1 MKKDNVRVKSDI
13 TIVDEITAIESM
25 VSYYFTDNEY
35 TPYYVDMAKVTVIA
49 ENFLD
54 GVEFESEDY
63 IYQLVME
70 NDDIYECVK
79 KFLEIPTS
87 QDKENVDCYARME
100 KIMKQVEDVVE
111 FKKQKLIHNSDAF
124 AIVGD
129 MCLAVKDILDKY
141 EKNNEIAQ
149 KFISDLQE
157 SGINEETL
165 TNAVRN
171 AADQF
176 KMSESDVI
184 EGQRQRIAEQQT
196 QLQEKETEIQDLRKW
211 KREHMA
217 RNVKAIK
224 GSGVISGKGAKSA
237 TKKTSKTSKKI
248 AVKADTAA
256 DVSVEKAM
264 K

>member
-1 MKKDNVRVKSDI
+1 MQKDNVRAKSDI

-25 VSYYFTDNEY
+25 VSYYFIDNEY
-35 TPYYVDMAKVTVIA
+35 TPYYADMAKVTVIA

-63 IYQLVME
+63 VYQLVME

-79 KFLEIPTS
+79 DFIDAPL
-87 QDKENVDCYARME
+87 ME
-100 KIMKQVEDVVE
+100 KIMKQVGDIVE
-111 FKKQKLIHNSDAF
+111 FKKQKLIHNTDAF

-129 MCLAVKDILDKY
+129 MCLAVKDIFDNY
-141 EKNNEIAQ
+141 AKNNEIAQ
-149 KFISDLQE
+149 KFISDLHE

-176 KMSESDVI
+176 KMSENEVI

-196 QLQEKETEIQDLRKW
+196 QLQEKEAEIRDLRKW

-217 RNVKAIK
+217 RNVKAVK
-224 GSGVISGKGAKSA
+224 GSGVISGKEAKSA

-248 AVKADTAA
+248 AVKTDTVA

>member
-13 TIVDEITAIESM
+13 TIVDEITAIENM

-35 TPYYVDMAKVTVIA
+35 TPYYADMAKVTVIA

-63 IYQLVME
+63 VYQLVME

-87 QDKENVDCYARME
+87 QDKESVDCYVRME
-100 KIMKQVEDVVE
+100 KIMKQVDDVVE

-129 MCLAVKDILDKY
+129 MCLVVKDILDNY
-141 EKNNEIAQ
+141 AKNNEIAQ

-157 SGINEETL
+157 SGITEETL

-176 KMSESDVI
+176 KMPENEII
-184 EGQRQRIAEQQT
+184 EGQRKRIAEQQER
-196 QLQEKETEIQDLRKW
+196 LQEKETEIQDLRKW
-211 KREHMA
+211 KCEHMA
-217 RNVKAIK
+217 RNVKAVK
-224 GSGVISGKGAKSA
+224 GSGKITSSTKTKVGSKSVQ
-237 TKKTSKTSKKI
+237 K
-248 AVKADTAA
+248 D
-256 DVSVEKAM
+256 E
-264 K
+264 

>member
-35 TPYYVDMAKVTVIA
+35 TPYYADMAKVTVIA

-63 IYQLVME
+63 VYQLVME
-70 NDDIYECVK
+70 NDDIYECVN

-87 QDKENVDCYARME
+87 QDKESVDCYVRME
-100 KIMKQVEDVVE
+100 KIMKQVDDVVE

-129 MCLAVKDILDKY
+129 MCLAVKDMLDNY
-141 EKNNEIAQ
+141 AKNNEIAQ
-149 KFISDLQE
+149 KFVSDLQE

-165 TNAVRN
+165 TKAVRN

-176 KMSESDVI
+176 KIPESEII
-184 EGQRQRIAEQQT
+184 EGQRKRIAEQQE
-196 QLQEKETEIQDLRKW
+196 QLQEKEAEIQDLRKW

-217 RNVKAIK
+217 RNVKA
-224 GSGVISGKGAKSA
+224 VKGAGVVINLD
-237 TKKTSKTSKKI
+237 SKK
-248 AVKADTAA
+248 
-256 DVSVEKAM
+256 SVHKSD
-264 K
+264 KK

>member
-35 TPYYVDMAKVTVIA
+35 TPYYADMAKVTVIA
-49 ENFLD
+49 ENFLG

-63 IYQLVME
+63 VYQLVME

-79 KFLEIPTS
+79 KFLEIPTT
-87 QDKENVDCYARME
+87 QDKKNVDCYARME

-129 MCLAVKDILDKY
+129 MCLAVKNMLDNY
-141 EKNNEIAQ
+141 AKNNEIAQ
-149 KFISDLQE
+149 KFVSDLQE

-165 TNAVRN
+165 TKAVRN

-176 KMSESDVI
+176 KIPESEII

-196 QLQEKETEIQDLRKW
+196 QLQEKEAEIQDLRKW
-211 KREHMA
+211 KREHMV
-217 RNVKAIK
+217 RNVKA
-224 GSGVISGKGAKSA
+224 VKGAGVVINLD
-237 TKKTSKTSKKI
+237 SKK
-248 AVKADTAA
+248 
-256 DVSVEKAM
+256 SVHKSD
-264 K
+264 KK

>member
-1 MKKDNVRVKSDI
+1 MKKENVKIKSNI
-13 TIVDEITAIESM
+13 TIVDEISTIQNIVE
-25 VSYYFTDNEY
+25 YYFTDGEY
-35 TPYYVDMAKVTVIA
+35 TPYYADMAKVTAVA
-49 ENFLD
+49 QNFLD

-63 IYQLVME
+63 VYQLVME

-87 QDKENVDCYARME
+87 QDKENVDCYVRME
-100 KIMKQVEDVVE
+100 KIMKQVGDIVE
-111 FKKQKLIHNSDAF
+111 FKKQKLIHNTDAF

-129 MCLAVKDILDKY
+129 MCLAVKDILDNY
-141 EKNNEIAQ
+141 AKNNEIAQ

-176 KMSESDVI
+176 KMSENEVI

-196 QLQEKETEIQDLRKW
+196 QLQEKEAEIQDLRKW

-217 RNVKAIK
+217 RNVKAVK
-224 GSGVISGKGAKSA
+224 GSGVVINLD
-237 TKKTSKTSKKI
+237 SKK
-248 AVKADTAA
+248 
-256 DVSVEKAM
+256 SVRKND
-264 K
+264 KK

>member
-1 MKKDNVRVKSDI
+1 MKKDNVRVKNDI

-35 TPYYVDMAKVTVIA
+35 TPYYADMAKVTVIA

-63 IYQLVME
+63 VYQLVME
-70 NDDIYECVK
+70 NDDIYECVN

-87 QDKENVDCYARME
+87 QDKESVDCYVRME
-100 KIMKQVEDVVE
+100 KIMKQVDDVVE

-129 MCLAVKDILDKY
+129 MCLVVKDMLDDY
-141 EKNNEIAQ
+141 AKNNEIAQ

-176 KMSESDVI
+176 KMSENEVI

-196 QLQEKETEIQDLRKW
+196 QLQEKEAEIQDLRKW
-211 KREHMA
+211 KREYMA
-217 RNVKAIK
+217 RNVKA
-224 GSGVISGKGAKSA
+224 VKGAGVVINFD
-237 TKKTSKTSKKI
+237 SKK
-248 AVKADTAA
+248 
-256 DVSVEKAM
+256 SVHKSD
-264 K
+264 KK

>member
-35 TPYYVDMAKVTVIA
+35 TPYYADMAKVTVIA

-63 IYQLVME
+63 VYQLVME
-70 NDDIYECVK
+70 NDDIYECVN

-87 QDKENVDCYARME
+87 QDKESVDCYVRME
-100 KIMKQVEDVVE
+100 KIMKQVYDVVE

-129 MCLAVKDILDKY
+129 MCLAVKDMLDNY
-141 EKNNEIAQ
+141 AKNNEIAQ
-149 KFISDLQE
+149 KFVSDLQE

-165 TNAVRN
+165 TKAVRN

-176 KMSESDVI
+176 KIPESEII
-184 EGQRQRIAEQQT
+184 EGQRKRIAEQQE
-196 QLQEKETEIQDLRKW
+196 QLQEKEAEIQDLRKW

-217 RNVKAIK
+217 RNVKADKATTEGTKGTARKTARKSIK
-224 GSGVISGKGAKSA
+224 KDNDNK
-237 TKKTSKTSKKI
+237 
-248 AVKADTAA
+248 
-256 DVSVEKAM
+256 
-264 K
+264 

>member
-1 MKKDNVRVKSDI
+1 MKKDNVRVKNDI
-13 TIVDEITAIESM
+13 TIVDEITVIESM

-35 TPYYVDMAKVTVIA
+35 TPYYADMAKVTVIA

-63 IYQLVME
+63 VYQLVME
-70 NDDIYECVK
+70 NDDIYECVN

-87 QDKENVDCYARME
+87 QDKESVDCYVRME
-100 KIMKQVEDVVE
+100 KIMKQVDDVVE

-129 MCLAVKDILDKY
+129 MCLAVKDMLDNY
-141 EKNNEIAQ
+141 AKNNEIAQ
-149 KFISDLQE
+149 KFVSDLQE

-165 TNAVRN
+165 TKTVRN

-176 KMSESDVI
+176 KIPESEII
-184 EGQRQRIAEQQT
+184 EGQRKRIAEQQE
-196 QLQEKETEIQDLRKW
+196 QLQEKEAEIQDLRKW

-217 RNVKAIK
+217 RNVKA
-224 GSGVISGKGAKSA
+224 VKGAGVVINLD
-237 TKKTSKTSKKI
+237 SKK
-248 AVKADTAA
+248 
-256 DVSVEKAM
+256 SVHKSD
-264 K
+264 KK

>member
-35 TPYYVDMAKVTVIA
+35 TPYYADMAKVTVIA
-49 ENFLD
+49 ENFLG

-63 IYQLVME
+63 VYQLVME

-129 MCLAVKDILDKY
+129 MCLAVKNMLDNY
-141 EKNNEIAQ
+141 AKNNEIAQ
-149 KFISDLQE
+149 KFVSDLQE
-157 SGINEETL
+157 SGITEETL
-165 TNAVRN
+165 TNAVRK

-176 KMSESDVI
+176 KIPESDVI
-184 EGQRQRIAEQQT
+184 EGQRERIAEQQE
-196 QLQEKETEIQDLRKW
+196 QLQEKEAEIQDLRKW

-224 GSGVISGKGAKSA
+224 GSGVVINLD
-237 TKKTSKTSKKI
+237 SKK
-248 AVKADTAA
+248 
-256 DVSVEKAM
+256 SVHKSD
-264 K
+264 KK

>member
-63 IYQLVME
+63 IYQLVMD

-79 KFLEIPTS
+79 KFIDIPNS
-87 QDKENVDCYARME
+87 QDKENVDCYVRME
-100 KIMKQVEDVVE
+100 KIMKQVDDIVE

-129 MCLAVKDILDKY
+129 MCLAVKDILDNY
-141 EKNNEIAQ
+141 AKNSEIAQ

-165 TNAVRN
+165 INAVRN

-176 KMSESDVI
+176 KMSENEVI

-196 QLQEKETEIQDLRKW
+196 QLQEKEAEIQDLRKW

-217 RNVKAIK
+217 RNVKAVKGEGKIK
-224 GSGVISGKGAKSA
+224 SEAK
-237 TKKTSKTSKKI
+237 TKTTTKSSK
-248 AVKADTAA
+248 
-256 DVSVEKAM
+256 
-264 K
+264 

>member
-35 TPYYVDMAKVTVIA
+35 TPYYADMAKVTVIA

-63 IYQLVME
+63 VYQLVME

-87 QDKENVDCYARME
+87 QDKENVDCYVRME
-100 KIMKQVEDVVE
+100 KIMKQVDDVVE

-129 MCLAVKDILDKY
+129 MCLAVKDMLDNY
-141 EKNNEIAQ
+141 AKNNEIAQ
-149 KFISDLQE
+149 KFVSDLQE

-165 TNAVRN
+165 TKAVRN

-176 KMSESDVI
+176 KIPESEII
-184 EGQRQRIAEQQT
+184 EGQRKRIAEQQE
-196 QLQEKETEIQDLRKW
+196 QLQEKEAEIQELRKW
-211 KREHMA
+211 KREYMA
-217 RNVKAIK
+217 RNVKA
-224 GSGVISGKGAKSA
+224 VKGAGVAINPVQNKSVHKSD
-237 TKKTSKTSKKI
+237 KK
-248 AVKADTAA
+248 
-256 DVSVEKAM
+256 
-264 K
+264 

>member
-1 MKKDNVRVKSDI
+1 MKKDNVRVKNDI
-13 TIVDEITAIESM
+13 TIVDEITVIESM

-35 TPYYVDMAKVTVIA
+35 TPYYADMAKVTVIA

-63 IYQLVME
+63 VYQLVME
-70 NDDIYECVK
+70 NDDIYECVN

-87 QDKENVDCYARME
+87 QDKESVDCYVRME
-100 KIMKQVEDVVE
+100 KIMKQVDDVVE

-129 MCLAVKDILDKY
+129 MCLAVKDMLDNY
-141 EKNNEIAQ
+141 AKNNEIAQ
-149 KFISDLQE
+149 KFVSDLQE

-165 TNAVRN
+165 TKAVRN

-176 KMSESDVI
+176 KIPESEII
-184 EGQRQRIAEQQT
+184 EGQRKRIAEQQE
-196 QLQEKETEIQDLRKW
+196 QLQEKEAEIQDLRKW

-217 RNVKAIK
+217 RNVKA
-224 GSGVISGKGAKSA
+224 VKGAGVVINLD
-237 TKKTSKTSKKI
+237 SKK
-248 AVKADTAA
+248 
-256 DVSVEKAM
+256 SVHKSD
-264 K
+264 KK

>member
-1 MKKDNVRVKSDI
+1 MKKDNVRVKNDI

-35 TPYYVDMAKVTVIA
+35 TPYYADMAKVTVIA
-49 ENFLD
+49 DNFLD

-87 QDKENVDCYARME
+87 QDKESVDCYVRME
-100 KIMKQVEDVVE
+100 KIMKQVDDVVE

-129 MCLAVKDILDKY
+129 MCLVVKDMLDDY
-141 EKNNEIAQ
+141 AKNNEIAQ

-157 SGINEETL
+157 SGITEETL

-176 KMSESDVI
+176 KIPESEII
-184 EGQRQRIAEQQT
+184 EGQRKRIAEQQT
-196 QLQEKETEIQDLRKW
+196 QLQEKEAEIQDLRKW

-217 RNVKAIK
+217 RNVKAVK
-224 GSGVISGKGAKSA
+224 GSGKITAN
-237 TKKTSKTSKKI
+237 SKKKESSKVTNI
-248 AVKADTAA
+248 K
-256 DVSVEKAM
+256 
-264 K
+264 

>member
-35 TPYYVDMAKVTVIA
+35 TPYYADMAKVTVIA

-63 IYQLVME
+63 VYQLVME
-70 NDDIYECVK
+70 SDDIYECVK

-124 AIVGD
+124 SIVGD
-129 MCLAVKDILDKY
+129 MCLAVKDILDNY
-141 EKNNEIAQ
+141 AKNSEIAQ

-176 KMSESDVI
+176 KIPESEII
-184 EGQRQRIAEQQT
+184 EGQRNRIAEQQA
-196 QLQEKETEIQDLRKW
+196 QLQEKEAEIQELRKW
-211 KREHMA
+211 KREYMA
-217 RNVKAIK
+217 RNVKA
-224 GSGVISGKGAKSA
+224 VKGAGVAINPVQNKSVHKSD
-237 TKKTSKTSKKI
+237 KK
-248 AVKADTAA
+248 
-256 DVSVEKAM
+256 
-264 K
+264 

>member
-1 MKKDNVRVKSDI
+1 MKKDNVRVKSVI

-35 TPYYVDMAKVTVIA
+35 TPYYADMAKVTVIA

-63 IYQLVME
+63 VYQLVME

-129 MCLAVKDILDKY
+129 MCLAVKDMLDNY
-141 EKNNEIAQ
+141 AKNNEIAQ
-149 KFISDLQE
+149 KFVSDLQE

-165 TNAVRN
+165 TKAVRN

-176 KMSESDVI
+176 KLSENDI
-184 EGQRQRIAEQQT
+184 IIKQRERIVEQQK
-196 QLQEKETEIQDLRKW
+196 QLEEKEADIKNLRKW
-211 KREHMA
+211 KREH
-217 RNVKAIK
+217 
-224 GSGVISGKGAKSA
+224 
-237 TKKTSKTSKKI
+237 SKTK
-248 AVKADTAA
+248 
-256 DVSVEKAM
+256 
-264 K
+264 